1 MITWPG
7 YWPLIGDGDS
17 FWNMTAI
24 INRVIKIIFEQHRKI
39 FSVLSCSHQHSDEW
53 TVVMVTAAD
62 GRVVVET
69 FTEMNAVWKMTQCT
83 LSQPHRGLRG
93 LLNCAQ
99 FCKGIYSVVTEIWKL
114 TEELYWYLPDISWP
128 PPSALDSESPSAGRT
143 FSLYAAGSLARSC
156 FLLIHRVFL
165 KMNTKRSIFCHLIL
179 YLTSWQSRDKD
190 IQNWFNEFISRGLR
204 SI

>member
-1 MITWPG
+1 M
-7 YWPLIGDGDS
+7 
-17 FWNMTAI
+17 
-24 INRVIKIIFEQHRKI
+24 

-69 FTEMNAVWKMTQCT
+69 FTEMYAVWKMTQYT

-114 TEELYWYLPDISWP
+114 RSCIDIYLTISWP
-128 PPSALDSESPSAGRT
+128 PLSALDSESPSAGRT
-143 FSLYAAGSLARSC
+143 ISLYAAGVNS
-156 FLLIHRVFL
+156 FLLVHRGFPEKEYKTVNLLSFNFVSKFYWL
-165 KMNTKRSIFCHLIL
+165 N
-179 YLTSWQSRDKD
+179 RDKD
-190 IQNWFNEFISRGLR
+190 IQNWFNEFIIWGLR